1 MIDWS
6 AGTYEL
12 TAAQL
17 APAAERAV
25 GAARITPG
33 ERVLDVACGT
43 GNAAIL
49 AAFGGAQVTGVDQ
62 AERLLEVAAG
72 RARAAGVEID
82 WQAADAL
89 ALPFEDDAFD
99 AVLSVFGVIFAPAEP
114 AAAELVRVTA
124 PEGRVVLVTWTGEGV
139 IAAASGVMRRAMADA
154 GALPGPDPS
163 TVAPSAPAPG
173 TPALASSAP
182 AAAPGTSVPAA
193 GASAPASDTSVSAPS
208 APVPPSV
215 APARTPG
222 GDAASDGPDAARSSE
237 QVTRDWGD
245 PAELEALFAP
255 FGGVVTIERY
265 GHAFEASSPEAFAD
279 EWMDRHPMWLAAR
292 DVLGAETYAALR
304 EPLVAVLAEGNEDP
318 DAFRGTSVALVAH
331 VQLP

>member
-25 GAARITPG
+25 AAARITPG

-49 AAFGGAQVTGVDQ
+49 AAFGGAQVTAVDQ
-62 AERLLEVAAG
+62 AGRLLEVAAG

-82 WQAADAL
+82 WRAGDAV
-89 ALPFEDDAFD
+89 ALPFDDDAFD

-114 AAAELVRVTA
+114 AAAELVRVTG
-124 PEGRVVLVTWTGEGV
+124 PEGRIVLVTWTGEGV
-139 IAAASGVMRRAMADA
+139 IAAASGVMRRAMAEA
-154 GALPGPDPS
+154 GALPGPDP
-163 TVAPSAPAPG
+163 T
-173 TPALASSAP
+173 AP
-182 AAAPGTSVPAA
+182 AAPGAVPGVAGDASVDADAAGGTGPAA
-193 GASAPASDTSVSAPS
+193 RA
-208 APVPPSV
+208 
-215 APARTPG
+215 
-222 GDAASDGPDAARSSE
+222 DATDPAARNTGTTADPTAPTATGPAE
-237 QVTRDWGD
+237 KVTRDWGD
-245 PAELEALFAP
+245 PAELQALFAP
-255 FGGVVTIERY
+255 SGGVVTIERY

-292 DVLGAETYAALR
+292 DLLGAETYAALR
-304 EPLVAVLAEGNEDP
+304 APLVAVLEEGNEDP
-318 DAFRGTSVALVAH
+318 GAFRGTSVALVAH